1 MYAEGHRYAVPIAGA
16 DVHVRNWSIYRQYIE
31 VFNAYIWCAIVCPR
45 VVRVC
50 RAATV
55 TRTNCVCVCVC
66 VSCVCVVCV
75 ACVAC
80 RVPKGPTRR

>member
-45 VVRVC
+45 VVLLRL
-50 RAATV
+50 RELI
-55 TRTNCVCVCVC
+55 VCVCVC
-66 VSCVCVVCV
+66 RSL
-75 ACVAC
+75 
-80 RVPKGPTRR
+80 KGPMRR

>member
-55 TRTNCVCVCVC
+55 TRTNCVCRVCRVC
-66 VSCVCVVCV
+66 RVS
-75 ACVAC
+75 CVAC
-80 RVPKGPTRR
+80 RSPKGPTRR